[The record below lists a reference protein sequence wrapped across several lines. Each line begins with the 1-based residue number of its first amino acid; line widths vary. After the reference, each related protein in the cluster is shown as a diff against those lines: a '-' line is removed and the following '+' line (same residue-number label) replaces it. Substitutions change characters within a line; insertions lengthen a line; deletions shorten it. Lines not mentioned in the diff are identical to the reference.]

1 MGRGQVLDVVGGLP
15 QVAVPWRGDPEC
27 SLTQWGDRGQEGTE
41 PPTPS
46 PCSSPTP
53 FFMLLLGGNFIP
65 LTKAARIPKG
75 GQFPSG
81 SLLQGLGADGGH
93 LQRRSRP
100 TVHDSMAG
108 GNCSQIVEDRF

>member
-1 MGRGQVLDVVGGLP
+1 MGKGARSWMWLGGLP

-27 SLTQWGDRGQEGTE
+27 SLTQWGDRGSGRCTE

-53 FFMLLLGGNFIP
+53 FLMFLLGGNFIP

-81 SLLQGLGADGGH
+81 SLLQGLGG
-93 LQRRSRP
+93 
-100 TVHDSMAG
+100 
-108 GNCSQIVEDRF
+108 